1 MTFDSPKTFSGG
13 VRLEYCGKYDT
24 SRNAAAISGGFDV
37 FERSGHH
44 YVVVNVTYAGAYKP
58 FPDRNINLM
67 YASLQDS
74 FIES

>member
-37 FERSGHH
+37 FERSGHP